1 MTPAQIFL
9 YVLVA
14 LLLFVS
20 VRKLFLGRLIPQ
32 YSVDEVAKHIE
43 GAGTGLLLDVRT
55 RGERASQHI
64 QGSLHI
70 PLHQLEKRIDELQ
83 KHQNKEIICYCQT
96 GSRSL
101 SAAIRLKKHG
111 FTVANLKGGIAE
123 WNFVH
128 RRV

>member
-9 YVLVA
+9 YVLLA
-14 LLLFVS
+14 LVLFFYL
-20 VRKLFLGRLIPQ
+20 RKLFLGRLIPQ
-32 YSVDEVAKHIE
+32 YSADEVAKLLK
-43 GAGTGLLLDVRT
+43 GAGTGVLLDVRT
-55 RGERASQHI
+55 QGERAAQHI